1 MRSSSAATCQFLKL
15 TINLAAKLQLPDW
28 PVTWHGLLTVITIA
42 LAVTSVSEHQGGPQ
56 LLCALFFG
64 MVFNIAANG
73 EKVKAGIECA
83 SRDVLR
89 FGVALHGRILGRPQT
104 EGLLIGG
111 AVAMF
116 GASAVT
122 PNIVVG
128 VTTLSTVAMI
138 VYLLPVVLVFSIL
151 LSTLGEGGVRA
162 PR

>member
-1 MRSSSAATCQFLKL
+1 M
-15 TINLAAKLQLPDW
+15 
-28 PVTWHGLLTVITIA
+28 
-42 LAVTSVSEHQGGPQ
+42 
-56 LLCALFFG
+56 
-64 MVFNIAANG
+64 
-73 EKVKAGIECA
+73 
-83 SRDVLR
+83 R
-89 FGVALHGRILGRPQT
+89 FGVALLGRILGRPQT